1 MGSLFSLS
9 LVCALLYVVYPVD
22 ASDLDEFD
30 NLRQLEPLDG
40 IQRIVYG
47 DANGRVHVL
56 EGDGTR
62 FAEVWVSEYLE
73 GAVAGV
79 FVTDVNDDE
88 LQEVVVF
95 TDRGRIYYID
105 SRD

>member
-1 MGSLFSLS
+1 MCA
-9 LVCALLYVVYPVD
+9 VCPAD

-30 NLRQLEPLDG
+30 NLRHLETIDN

-88 LQEVVVF
+88 FKKSSSLPTGDAF
-95 TDRGRIYYID
+95 TISIRAIIAPYGVTPRRI
-105 SRD
+105 